1 MQKEVVQL
9 KNIIADREDR
19 IVKLSAKLRDTT
31 DLAMTLDRD
40 LKFSQ
45 ERNQLLVQRVQE
57 LEVSVANLQQG
68 GDAKSQ
74 QIVSDPNK
82 LNPPSRFVKGV
93 VERVDGVDKSLV
105 KISLGTDH
113 GIKVGNTLEVY
124 RTNPVQY
131 LGVMRIEDAQYHT
144 AVGRMI
150 RQPGVKTA
158 DVREGD
164 TVASG
169 LDSRR

>member
-9 KNIIADREDR
+9 KTIIADREDR

-45 ERNQLLVQRVQE
+45 ERSENLLKRNQE
-57 LEVSVANLQQG
+57 LEVTVANLQQG
-68 GDAKSQ
+68 GDSKAQ
-74 QIVSDPNK
+74 PVSRDLTA
-82 LNPPSRFVKGV
+82 LNPPARFVKGV

-113 GIKVGNTLEVY
+113 GLKVGNTLEVY
-124 RTNPVQY
+124 RTNPNQY
-131 LGVMRIEDAQYHT
+131 LGVIRIEDANYHT
-144 AVGRMI
+144 SVGRLI
-150 RQPGVKTA
+150 RIPGVKTA
-158 DVREGD
+158 DIREGD